1 MQILET
7 KENLSGQDEMF
18 DLEDED
24 GAADSASNED
34 RVDSTNTE
42 AKSSSTGDESDE
54 ECSDRDA
61 ADPDEDGD
69 ELAALNAKL
78 AHVVRTRPNN
88 EDLDVEDSSS
98 SDEEMTDEQMFEL
111 DVSLEN
117 IFREQKK
124 VTSKKSEKKDAK
136 ENIVNFK
143 CRVLDLL
150 EIYVKQEHRNGLG
163 LSLSLPILTLIRMT
177 TSPMVSR
184 KACDVMREYARLCK
198 GNETPHIEDT
208 EFVFGLLK
216 TVHNE
221 AMKEGSNA
229 HASACSQASLLLV
242 RVLVARDRECL
253 RRVVRV
259 YAATQESALFDSNCK
274 VKTSFFTDW
283 LNWCTSVRK

>member
-1 MQILET
+1 
-7 KENLSGQDEMF
+7 MF
-18 DLEDED
+18 DLEDEG
-24 GAADSASNED
+24 GATDSASDVEEM
-34 RVDSTNTE
+34 DS
-42 AKSSSTGDESDE
+42 AKTGSESFSAGDEQDE
-54 ECSDRDA
+54 ESSDRSA

-78 AHVVRTRPNN
+78 AHVVGTRPSN
-88 EDLDVEDSSS
+88 EDLDAEDSSS

-124 VTSKKSEKKDAK
+124 VTSKKNEKKDAK

-163 LSLSLPILTLIRMT
+163 LSLSLLILTLIRTT

-198 GNETPHIEDT
+198 GDGIPHIEDT
-208 EFVFGLLK
+208 ESVFGLLEA
-216 TVHNE
+216 VHIE

-242 RVLVARDRECL
+242 RVLIARDRECL
-253 RRVVRV
+253 RRVVKV
-259 YAATQESALFDSNCK
+259 YGATQESSLFDSNCK

-283 LNWCTSVRK
+283 LNWCASARK

>member
-1 MQILET
+1 
-7 KENLSGQDEMF
+7 MF
-18 DLEDED
+18 DLENEV
-24 GAADSASNED
+24 GATDSASDVEEM
-34 RVDSTNTE
+34 DS
-42 AKSSSTGDESDE
+42 AKTGSESSSAGDEQDE
-54 ECSDRDA
+54 ESSDRSA
-61 ADPDEDGD
+61 ADLEEDVD

-78 AHVVRTRPNN
+78 AHVVGTRPSN
-88 EDLDVEDSSS
+88 EDLDAEDSSS

-117 IFREQKK
+117 IFREQRK
-124 VTSKKSEKKDAK
+124 VTSKKNEKKDAK
-136 ENIVNFK
+136 ENIINFK

-163 LSLSLPILTLIRMT
+163 ISLSLPILTLIRTT

-198 GNETPHIEDT
+198 GDEVPHIEDT
-208 EFVFGLLK
+208 ESVFGLLEA
-216 TVHNE
+216 VHIE

-242 RVLVARDRECL
+242 RVLIARDRECL
-253 RRVVRV
+253 RRVVKV
-259 YAATQESALFDSNCK
+259 YGATQESSLFDSNCK

-283 LNWCTSVRK
+283 LNWCASARK

>member
-1 MQILET
+1 
-7 KENLSGQDEMF
+7 MF
-18 DLEDED
+18 DLEDEG
-24 GAADSASNED
+24 GATDSASDVEEM
-34 RVDSTNTE
+34 DSAKTE
-42 AKSSSTGDESDE
+42 SESSSAGDEQDE
-54 ECSDRDA
+54 ESSDRSA
-61 ADPDEDGD
+61 ADTDEDGD

-78 AHVVRTRPNN
+78 AHIVGTRPSN
-88 EDLDVEDSSS
+88 EDIDAEDSSS

-117 IFREQKK
+117 IFREQKR
-124 VTSKKSEKKDAK
+124 VTSKKNEKKDAK
-136 ENIVNFK
+136 DNIVNFK

-163 LSLSLPILTLIRMT
+163 LSLSLPILTLIRTT

-198 GNETPHIEDT
+198 GDEVPHIEDT
-208 EFVFGLLK
+208 ESVFGLLEAI
-216 TVHNE
+216 HIE

-242 RVLVARDRECL
+242 RVLIASDRECL
-253 RRVVRV
+253 RRVVKV
-259 YAATQESALFDSNCK
+259 YGATQENSLFDSNCK

-283 LNWCTSVRK
+283 LNWCASARK

>member
-1 MQILET
+1 MDTE
-7 KENLSGQDEMF
+7 ENLSGQDEMF
-18 DLEDED
+18 DREDED
-24 GAADSASNED
+24 EKADSASD
-34 RVDSTNTE
+34 VDEVNIIKDGSR
-42 AKSSSTGDESDE
+42 SSSAGEQSEEGSSDIDPADLDGDD
-54 ECSDRDA
+54 
-61 ADPDEDGD
+61 D

-78 AHVVRTRPNN
+78 AHVVRTRPGN
-88 EDLDVEDSSS
+88 EDLNAEDSSS

-117 IFREQKK
+117 IFRERKK

-150 EIYVKQEHRNGLG
+150 GIYVKQEHRNGLG
-163 LSLSLPILTLIRMT
+163 LSLCLPILTVIRIT
-177 TSPMVSR
+177 TSPLVSR

-198 GNETPHIEDT
+198 GNGVPQIT
-208 EFVFGLLK
+208 EPKFVFALLEG
-216 TVHNE
+216 VHIE

-242 RVLVARDRECL
+242 RVLVACDRECL
-253 RRVVRV
+253 RRVVKI
-259 YAATQESALFDSNCK
+259 YSATQESTLFDSSCK

-283 LNWCTSVRK
+283 LNWCTSARK

>member
-1 MQILET
+1 
-7 KENLSGQDEMF
+7 MF
-18 DLEDED
+18 DLEDDD
-24 GAADSASNED
+24 GAAGLASNMEEL
-34 RVDSTNTE
+34 DSVETGSE
-42 AKSSSTGDESDE
+42 SSSAGDESDE
-54 ECSDRDA
+54 ESSNRGA
-61 ADPDEDGD
+61 ADPDGDGD

-78 AHVVRTRPNN
+78 AHIVGTRPSNKN
-88 EDLDVEDSSS
+88 LDAEDNSS

-124 VTSKKSEKKDAK
+124 VTSKKNEKKDAK

-163 LSLSLPILTLIRMT
+163 LSLSLPMLTLIRTT

-184 KACDVMREYARLCK
+184 KACEVMREYARLCK
-198 GNETPHIEDT
+198 GDEVPHIEDT
-208 EFVFGLLK
+208 ESVFGLLEAI
-216 TVHNE
+216 HIE
-221 AMKEGSNA
+221 AMKDGSNA

-242 RVLVARDRECL
+242 RVLIAHDREFL
-253 RRVVRV
+253 RRVVKV
-259 YAATQESALFDSNCK
+259 YGATQESALFDSNCK

-283 LNWCTSVRK
+283 LNWCASARK